1 MDKYITARTV
11 GFLGDLHGNLAAGR
25 FMLWSMQKL
34 GVTVV
39 FHVGDFGIYSD
50 NNGMKFASKMNEY
63 AAACGITLIV
73 VPGNH
78 ENWRIINEMT
88 GENRTELAKYR
99 ENIFIAPRG
108 WRGEFGGMS
117 FVALGGAPSVD
128 RTWRMQY
135 DALSKNQYQAN
146 KHWYWEE
153 QITGAD
159 VDYVKEGGY
168 ADVMICHDAPNG
180 IQGIDRIIRGN
191 PHGFHIADLLYAQE
205 GRILLTEAFK
215 AVSPKFFFHGH
226 YHFPVNEEIRSH
238 NDDGWTHIYGLDC
251 EFKNY
256 SMAVLDTDTQTV
268 EPIDHTT
275 LLFNYRKD
283 NFSWPK

>member
-1 MDKYITARTV
+1 MKI
-11 GFLGDLHGNLAAGR
+11 GFLGDLHGNIAAGR
-25 FMLWSMQKL
+25 FMLWSMRKL

-50 NNGMKFASKMNEY
+50 NNGMKFARKMNEY
-63 AAACGITLIV
+63 ADTFGIVLIV

-78 ENWRIINEMT
+78 ENWRIINELT
-88 GENRTELAKYR
+88 DDNRIDLAKYR

-128 RTWRMQY
+128 RTWRKQH

-159 VDYVKEGGY
+159 VDYVSAGGY

-180 IQGIDRIIRGN
+180 VSTIDRNIRGN
-191 PHGFHIADLLYAQE
+191 PHGFHIADILYAQD
-205 GRILLTEAFK
+205 GRDILTEAFK
-215 AVSPKFFFHGH
+215 AVSPRYLFHGH
-226 YHFPVNEEIRSH
+226 YHFPVNEMIRSH
-238 NDDGWTHIYGLDC
+238 NETGWSRIVGLDC
-251 EFKNY
+251 EFKNF
-256 SMAVLDTDTQTV
+256 SMAVLDTEV
-268 EPIDHTT
+268 ESVEVVDHTT
-275 LLFNYRKD
+275 LLFEYRRD
-283 NFSWPK
+283 NFR